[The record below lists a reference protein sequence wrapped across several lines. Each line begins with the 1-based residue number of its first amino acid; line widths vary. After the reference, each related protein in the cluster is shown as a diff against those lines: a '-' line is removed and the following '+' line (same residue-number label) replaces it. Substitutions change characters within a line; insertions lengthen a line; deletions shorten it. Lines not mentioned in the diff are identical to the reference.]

1 MVIAAPASIRKT
13 AYPNA
18 ASDATRHI
26 NGADVRKAANL
37 FKVLSHPDR
46 LRLACRIGEDRQTT
60 QKQLIDEF
68 GWSQP
73 TTARHLAALRD
84 AGLVAAERSGGE
96 VLLRPGDEIGLQLMS
111 AVCDWLHA
119 PAPESGADR
128 PLTVPPPF
136 SPAAVGLSEGDSP

>member
-1 MVIAAPASIRKT
+1 MVIAVRASIRKT
-13 AYPNA
+13 VYPNVATGA
-18 ASDATRHI
+18 ARRI
-26 NGADVRKAANL
+26 GGADVRKAANL
-37 FKVLSHPDR
+37 FKVLAHPDR
-46 LRLACRIGEDRQTT
+46 LRLACRIGEGRQTT

-119 PAPESGADR
+119 PVAESGADR
-128 PLTVPPPF
+128 PMTVPPRSAPE
-136 SPAAVGLSEGDSP
+136 AGQ